1 LRVVSI
7 ASLEQALAWE
17 PRAAAT
23 APGVSLISAAFRDG
37 LRSTAD
43 KAPIRWP
50 ADLADDDSSDEQ
62 RRRAALIA
70 GHLVRD
76 RLRAGASLPEPV
88 FLAAIGYAAALA
100 TPQAQRIL
108 TTTLDTRELLRAH
121 TYACVLSERHG
132 HEIDEAEERR
142 LFTWLLDQA
151 DLTPTTELDRR
162 MLSQRARRRQRLR
175 G

>member
-1 LRVVSI
+1 MRSVRGASI
-7 ASLEQALAWE
+7 ASLEQALA
-17 PRAAAT
+17 RSQFS
-23 APGVSLISAAFRDG
+23 APVILDAFREG
-37 LRSTAD
+37 LRSTAS

-50 ADLADDDSSDEQ
+50 DDLADDDTSDEQ

-76 RLRAGASLPEPV
+76 RLRGGAALPEPV

-108 TTTLDTRELLRAH
+108 TGLDSRELLKAH
-121 TYACVLSERHG
+121 IYACVLSERHG
-132 HEIDEAEERR
+132 HVIAEDEEVS
-142 LFTWLLDQA
+142 LFTWLLAQA
-151 DLTPTTELDRR
+151 DLTPTTALHTR
-162 MLSQRARRRQRLR
+162 LLAQRARRQQRLR